1 MLQDRVRDK
10 GISVRKCVVKIF
22 RLYVVNAIFDVN
34 NQLVSRA
41 LQLLVERLGDS
52 LEEESVKEA
61 ILTTFQ
67 EVWFNCR
74 TEANDSDVDHFN
86 QSNSNTRKQKSS
98 RSWAIKNT
106 TSNSN
111 NTIVPSSVLKK
122 TSMEKFNTYDQMR
135 VVTMMEVIQHVSK
148 SDWFVALIRRLSS
161 KATAT
166 NIDECCNSVVSGL
179 MEVLLNLEAGET
191 NKLPQ
196 MTLKGVVLDF
206 NIFVGYCFD

>member
-10 GISVRKCVVKIF
+10 GISVRKSVVKIF
-22 RLYVVNAIFDVN
+22 RLYVTNAIFDVN

-67 EVWFNCR
+67 DVWFSCG
-74 TEANDSDVDHFN
+74 TEANDSDVDHVN
-86 QSNSNTRKQKSS
+86 RNNSNTKKQKTSS
-98 RSWAIKNT
+98 RSWTIKNK
-106 TSNSN
+106 TSNGN
-111 NTIVPSSVLKK
+111 QTIVPSSVLKK
-122 TSMEKFNTYDQMR
+122 TSIEKFNTYDQTR
-135 VVTMMEVIQHVSK
+135 VVTIMEVIQHVSK
-148 SDWFVALIRRLSS
+148 SDWFVALIQRLSS
-161 KATAT
+161 KASAT
-166 NIDECCNSVVSGL
+166 NIDECCNSIVSGL

-196 MTLKGVVLDF
+196 MTLKG
-206 NIFVGYCFD
+206 GA